1 MAEIFSGDWVVEFVD
16 YPVAHI
22 PYRVIIEG
30 SLTSDGV
37 YPLEITTPPV
47 TVSGPR
53 WSIKL
58 EWYEYRGED
67 RLASR
72 ERKPNR
78 SDLHPP
84 RQSCRDPRPHI
95 QPWAGTNFPPRRD
108 DSGFARR

>member
-58 EWYEYRGED
+58 EWYEYRGGG
-67 RLASR
+67 
-72 ERKPNR
+72 
-78 SDLHPP
+78 
-84 RQSCRDPRPHI
+84 QT
-95 QPWAGTNFPPRRD
+95 GFP
-108 DSGFARR
+108 GA